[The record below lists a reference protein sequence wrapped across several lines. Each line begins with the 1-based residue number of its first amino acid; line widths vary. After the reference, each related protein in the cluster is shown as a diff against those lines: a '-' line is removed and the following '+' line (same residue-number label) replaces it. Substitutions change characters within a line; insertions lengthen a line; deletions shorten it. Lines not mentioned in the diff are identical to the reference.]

1 MTIDL
6 LDTQKERIGRLLWEH
21 IDGVARNV
29 MPVINA
35 LNNDPASGI
44 RVVSREEWE
53 RCLAR
58 LHELQQVVGE
68 LERRAVDF
76 GREQLPSGVR
86 PSLKRSR

>member
-6 LDTQKERIGRLLWEH
+6 LDAQKERIGRLLWEH

-35 LNNDPASGI
+35 LNNDPTAGI

-53 RCLAR
+53 RCLTR
-58 LHELQQVVGE
+58 IHDLQQAVSE
-68 LERRAVDF
+68 LERKALDF